1 VRSGVDLLAITE
13 HGYGKRTDIGEYR
26 QQSRGGK
33 GIQSIKSSQRNGHVV
48 CLRAVSTE
56 DELMVISEQG
66 IIIRTDVK
74 SIPVLGRTTQGVK
87 IIRLDEGDKVVAIA
101 RVAAKETTE

>member
-1 VRSGVDLLAITE
+1 
-13 HGYGKRTDIGEYR
+13 
-26 QQSRGGK
+26 
-33 GIQSIKSSQRNGHVV
+33 
-48 CLRAVSTE
+48 LRAVSTD

-66 IIIRTDVK
+66 IIIRIDVK

-101 RVAAKETTE
+101 RVVAKEITD